1 MNNIDFVL
9 KRVSNHKIISI
20 IRGVEERR
28 ALDTIKALREG
39 GIETIEVTMNTP
51 GALNIIEAGQALEG
65 ISVGAG
71 TVLDA
76 EMARAAYERGAQFAL
91 APNLDTEMIAFC
103 LEKDILPVPGIF
115 SPTELYAAHKAGA
128 PLIKV
133 FPAASVGPSYI
144 KDLLGP
150 FNGMR
155 LLPVGG
161 VSVDNTA
168 AFIKAGSFAVGVGS
182 YLANPALAASGDWK
196 AITARAKAFVDAAN
210 K

>member
-1 MNNIDFVL
+1 MSTIDFVME
-9 KRVSNHKIISI
+9 RVSNHKIISI
-20 IRGVEERR
+20 IRGVEERH
-28 ALDTIKALREG
+28 ALDTIKALRDG
-39 GIETIEVTMNTP
+39 GIEVIEVTMNTP

-76 EMARAAYERGAQFAL
+76 EMARQAYERGAKFAL
-91 APNLDTEMIAFC
+91 APNLDLEMIAYC
-103 LEKDILPVPGIF
+103 LKQDILPVPGIF
-115 SPTELYAAHKAGA
+115 SPTELYSAHKAGA

-150 FNGMR
+150 FNGMK

-168 AFIKAGSFAVGVGS
+168 AFIKAGAFAVGVGS
-182 YLANPALAASGDWK
+182 YLANPALAASRDWK
-196 AITARAKAFVDAAN
+196 AITARATAFVDAAH